1 MTKKEHEQIKAWNI
15 MQGEINDTAE
25 TKYQVV
31 RKKYKELIGH
41 ISCSYHGLMFQI
53 VTCDKVSES
62 DKLNDL
68 ATVCNGLI
76 AYGRYEALMDY
87 IFTVHIGR

>member
-1 MTKKEHEQIKAWNI
+1 MTNKERQLIKAWNI
-15 MQGEINDTAE
+15 KQGEIKDNAE
-25 TKYQVV
+25 TKYQSL

-53 VTCDKVSES
+53 ATCDKVSES

-68 ATVCNGLI
+68 ATLCNDLI

-87 IFTVHIGR
+87 IFTVH